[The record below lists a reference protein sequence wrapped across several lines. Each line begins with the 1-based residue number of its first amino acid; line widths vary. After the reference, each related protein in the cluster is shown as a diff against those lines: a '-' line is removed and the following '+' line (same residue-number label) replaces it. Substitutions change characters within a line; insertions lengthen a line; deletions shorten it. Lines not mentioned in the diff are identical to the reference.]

1 MIVFA
6 EASSEYEVDCVSN
19 QVDEDLKYL
28 ERDQYEFLKSKMK
41 IQPQRTWQTKSQGKG
56 KERPPES
63 SRGSLR
69 FEDLGRMSSSH

>member
-6 EASSEYEVDCVSN
+6 QASSEYEVDCVSN

-41 IQPQRTWQTKSQGKG
+41 IQPQKALQMKSQGKG

-69 FEDLGRMSSSH
+69 FEDLGRMSSSR